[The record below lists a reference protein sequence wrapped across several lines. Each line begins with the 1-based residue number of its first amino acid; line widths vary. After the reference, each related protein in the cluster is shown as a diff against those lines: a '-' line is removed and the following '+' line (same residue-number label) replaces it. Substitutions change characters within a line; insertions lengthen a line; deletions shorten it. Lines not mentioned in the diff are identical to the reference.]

1 MAVTHRWSL
10 SVFREEGTG
19 YKEYK
24 KHTHKIYD
32 QSGLEAK
39 TWEDKI
45 GTNRTRDENWAA
57 LFVISNWMIGYH

>member
-1 MAVTHRWSL
+1 MAVNHRWSL
-10 SVFREEGTG
+10 SVSREEGTD

-24 KHTHKIYD
+24 NHKQKVND

-45 GTNRTRDENWAA
+45 GTNRDENWAA
-57 LFVISNWMIGYH
+57 FFMKSNWMIGYH